1 MLSVFHRPTITSA
14 QTNPFAKGQV
24 ADRIRKV
31 EDGVDEFQKYLNN
44 RGDDAKDRADSAQN
58 SGATSRRQRGDSTNA
73 QNRRNQVN
81 QTKDDLEDAM
91 DDLNR
96 STNRLRRKFDPTSN
110 YLETKVQMEQVMDS
124 ARRVN
129 QVMTKGN
136 YGTQAQRYWAAL
148 RANIN
153 DPCTVL
159 QLDSHGDI
167 ERLHMA
173 RIEGS
178 AQLSHVDDRAMLRV
192 CNCPA
197 DDLVG

>member
-1 MLSVFHRPTITSA
+1 MHWTIRAVFYCLAMLSAFEPSTITSA
-14 QTNPFAKGQV
+14 QTNPFTKGQV

-31 EDGVDEFQKYLNN
+31 EDGVDEFQKYLDN
-44 RGDDAKDRADSAQN
+44 RGDDAKDRAASAQN

-73 QNRRNQVN
+73 QNRRNQAK
-81 QTKDDLEDAM
+81 QTGDDLDDAM
-91 DDLNR
+91 DDLDR

-153 DPCTVL
+153 DL
-159 QLDSHGDI
+159 
-167 ERLHMA
+167 A
-173 RIEGS
+173 RCYNLTPMGT
-178 AQLSHVDDRAMLRV
+178 
-192 CNCPA
+192 
-197 DDLVG
+197 

>member
-1 MLSVFHRPTITSA
+1 MHWRMRILLCSA
-14 QTNPFAKGQV
+14 IISSASSISTLRAGQANPFTKAQV

-31 EDGVDEFQKYLNN
+31 EDGVDEFEKYLNN
-44 RGDDAKDRADSAQN
+44 RGDDAKSRAESAQN
-58 SGATSRRQRGDSTNA
+58 SGSTSRRQRIDSSNS
-73 QNRRNQVN
+73 QNRRNQAK

-96 STNRLRRKFDPTSN
+96 STNRLRRKFDPSPN

-136 YGTQAQRYWAAL
+136 YGTQAERYWAAL

-153 DPCTVL
+153 DL
-159 QLDSHGDI
+159 
-167 ERLHMA
+167 A
-173 RIEGS
+173 RCYNLTPMGT
-178 AQLSHVDDRAMLRV
+178 
-192 CNCPA
+192 
-197 DDLVG
+197 

>member
-1 MLSVFHRPTITSA
+1 MICATRSVLCTILFFAAGLSTTWWA
-14 QTNPFAKGQV
+14 QTNPFTKAQV

-31 EDGVDEFQKYLNN
+31 EDGVDDFQKYLNN
-44 RGDDAKDRADSAQN
+44 RGDDAKDRADSAQ
-58 SGATSRRQRGDSTNA
+58 SDGTRARRQGANSSNSDA
-73 QNRRNQVN
+73 RRNQAN

-136 YGTQAQRYWAAL
+136 YGTQAARYWAAL

-153 DPCTVL
+153 DL
-159 QLDSHGDI
+159 
-167 ERLHMA
+167 A
-173 RIEGS
+173 RCYNLTPMGT
-178 AQLSHVDDRAMLRV
+178 
-192 CNCPA
+192 
-197 DDLVG
+197 

>member
-1 MLSVFHRPTITSA
+1 MHPIRTALYATALVFSFGLGSLAPA
-14 QTNPFAKGQV
+14 QTNLFTKGQV

-31 EDGVDEFQKYLNN
+31 EDGVDQFQKYLDN
-44 RGDDAKDRADSAQN
+44 RGDDAKDRADSAQD
-58 SGATSRRQRGDSTNA
+58 SGAASRRQRTDSTNS
-73 QNRRNQVN
+73 QNRRNQAK
-81 QTKDDLEDAM
+81 QTKDDLGDAM

-110 YLETKVQMEQVMDS
+110 YLETKVQMEQVMES

-153 DPCTVL
+153 DL
-159 QLDSHGDI
+159 
-167 ERLHMA
+167 A
-173 RIEGS
+173 RCYNLTPMGS
-178 AQLSHVDDRAMLRV
+178 
-192 CNCPA
+192 
-197 DDLVG
+197 

>member
-1 MLSVFHRPTITSA
+1 MHPTMRSAFNCVAFVFVFGLFASMFA
-14 QTNPFAKGQV
+14 QTNPFTKGQV

-44 RGDDAKDRADSAQN
+44 RGDDAKDRAQSAQN
-58 SGATSRRQRGDSTNA
+58 SGATSRRQRGDSTNT
-73 QNRRNQVN
+73 QNRKDQAN

-91 DDLNR
+91 DDLDR

-136 YGTQAQRYWAAL
+136 YGTQAARYWAAL
-148 RANIN
+148 RTNIN
-153 DPCTVL
+153 DL
-159 QLDSHGDI
+159 
-167 ERLHMA
+167 A
-173 RIEGS
+173 RCYNLTPMGT
-178 AQLSHVDDRAMLRV
+178 
-192 CNCPA
+192 
-197 DDLVG
+197 

>member
-1 MLSVFHRPTITSA
+1 MHWTMRAAFSCFAILFALHQPKVTSA
-14 QTNPFAKGQV
+14 QTNPFSKAQV

-44 RGDDAKDRADSAQN
+44 RGDDAKDRAESAQN
-58 SGATSRRQRGDSTNA
+58 SGTTSRRQRGNSDNA
-73 QNRRNQVN
+73 QGRKDQAK

-91 DDLNR
+91 DDLDR

-110 YLETKVQMEQVMDS
+110 YLETKAQMDQVMDN

-153 DPCTVL
+153 DL
-159 QLDSHGDI
+159 
-167 ERLHMA
+167 A
-173 RIEGS
+173 RCYNLTPMGT
-178 AQLSHVDDRAMLRV
+178 
-192 CNCPA
+192 
-197 DDLVG
+197 

>member
-1 MLSVFHRPTITSA
+1 MRLTRIVLSCAAFVSACSFSSMTSA
-14 QTNPFAKGQV
+14 QANPFTKAQV

-44 RGDDAKDRADSAQN
+44 RGDDAKNHAESAQD
-58 SGATSRRQRGDSTNA
+58 SGATSRRQRTDSDST
-73 QNRRNQVN
+73 QSRRNQAKK
-81 QTKDDLEDAM
+81 TKDDLEDAM

-148 RANIN
+148 RVNIN
-153 DPCTVL
+153 DL
-159 QLDSHGDI
+159 
-167 ERLHMA
+167 A
-173 RIEGS
+173 RCYNLTPMGT
-178 AQLSHVDDRAMLRV
+178 
-192 CNCPA
+192 
-197 DDLVG
+197 